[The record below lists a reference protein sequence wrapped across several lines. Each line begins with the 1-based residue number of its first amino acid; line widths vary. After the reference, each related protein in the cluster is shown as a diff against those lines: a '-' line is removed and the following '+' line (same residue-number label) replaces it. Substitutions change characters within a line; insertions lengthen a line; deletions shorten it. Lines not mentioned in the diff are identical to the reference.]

1 MSIALWPLG
10 LILGLAVLFVVFQV
24 SGANDA
30 RPGQRPSRWLLV
42 FSALMLA
49 VGLFLIVVA
58 ARSGG

>member
-1 MSIALWPLG
+1 

-30 RPGQRPSRWLLV
+30 RPGQRPSRWLLL
-42 FSALMLA
+42 FSAVMLA